1 MDHETLLVVGRLR
14 ERLLDRL
21 KASATDTDLVIGVEA
36 KAFASV
42 ASTATVILSW
52 GASRDQLRE
61 VVLMCPNVR
70 WIHIMSAGLDSVL
83 SPELEESPAIL
94 TNGRGVFSQSLGEW
108 VLGAILYF
116 AKDFRRLLRSQA
128 EGRWDPFDVVEIS
141 GQTVGIVGYGDIG
154 RAVAART
161 GAMGMRVLGLTRRGP
176 HPDHPDD
183 LAEQIFTPA
192 DRIRMIEQC
201 DYVVVTAPLTPD
213 THGLIGE
220 AELAAMKPDAV
231 IINIGR
237 GPIIQEDALVRA
249 LSEKKIKGAA
259 LDVFDTEPLP
269 EGHPFYSL
277 ENVLLSPHSADHTSV
292 WLDNA
297 MEFFLE
303 NLERYRKGEPLA
315 NVVEKGRGY

>member
-1 MDHETLLVVGRLR
+1 MDRETLLVVGRLR

-21 KASATDTDLVIGVEA
+21 KASAADTDLVVGVDA
-36 KAFASV
+36 QAFASV

-61 VVLMCPNVR
+61 VVLMCRNVR
-70 WIHIMSAGLDSVL
+70 WIHVMSAGLDSVL
-83 SPELEESPAIL
+83 SQELEESPAML

-108 VLGAILYF
+108 VVGAILYF

-128 EGRWDPFDVVEIS
+128 EGLWDPFDVVEIS

-154 RAVAART
+154 RAAAARA

-176 HPDHPDD
+176 LPDHPDD
-183 LAEQIFTPA
+183 LAEQLFAPA

-201 DYVVVTAPLTPD
+201 DYVVVTAPLTPH
-213 THGLIGE
+213 TRGLIGE

-237 GPIIQEDALVRA
+237 GPVIQEDALVRA
-249 LSEKKIKGAA
+249 LSEKRIKGAA

-269 EGHPFYSL
+269 EGHAFYSL
-277 ENVLLSPHSADHTSV
+277 ENVLLSPHSADHTSA

-303 NLERYRKGEPLA
+303 NLQRYREGEPLA